1 MVLTYIVI
9 SDGIL
14 YSLLITPAMSV
25 LWKNLGFRTT
35 NRKTLHG
42 KFLTLGVLEPCLL

>member
-14 YSLLITPAMSV
+14 HSLLITPAMSL

-35 NRKTLHG
+35 DRKTLHG
-42 KFLTLGVLEPCLL
+42 KCLTPSVLEPHLL